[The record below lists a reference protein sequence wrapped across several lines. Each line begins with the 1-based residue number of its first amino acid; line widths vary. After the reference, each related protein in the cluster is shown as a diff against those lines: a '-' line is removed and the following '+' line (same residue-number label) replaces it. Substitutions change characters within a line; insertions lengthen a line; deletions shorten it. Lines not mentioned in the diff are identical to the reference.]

1 MKNKILLL
9 IIVLA
14 TGLIFSCKD
23 DWDQHYKDRQNGATE
38 SSPEKLGD
46 FLSLQTRYSAFTG
59 FLKETGVLDTLNAN
73 QILTVWAV
81 DNENMPTPEELEQW
95 SAREKR
101 QIALNML
108 NYMPIYY
115 PKFENSKKIQTLA
128 GKNLFM
134 GTGAAGYTL
143 DGIDIVSTNQVCK
156 NGVIHEIAGLI
167 VPRKNLYEYI
177 ETLPDSYSMLRD
189 SLLARN
195 DTVFDT
201 ERSFP
206 IGVDPTGNT
215 IYDSVFVIH
224 NNFIGNIRN
233 EEVKS
238 TIMLPDNRAILNA
251 FEEMKT
257 YLLADTL
264 STELKEE
271 MNDWWLKALIY
282 PGEIQVYDKD
292 KSIYSIY
299 NKHWRTDIQE
309 VNRAEAIPVSNGL
322 IYPVTKFVFPK
333 ASLLRDVE
341 YIIPDIWQRAT
352 TTEREKYFSYGG
364 KGYTTT
370 SSEIIYVDAQLNKN
384 PWAKDVSNTWWRAHS
399 SRKTEQ
405 DTVYA
410 EFTMLEKDLKN
421 KVIPTLLY
429 PGTYDVYVWLRSYA
443 AVPITISV
451 VSDVV
456 EGSLLQPDGR
466 YGLTLQDQVSQATF
480 SKTDVASSYYQG
492 LVGTIKL
499 TQPTLDLRFNFL
511 IWNSGSNK
519 NINIRG
525 IKLVANR
532 DEMY

>member
-1 MKNKILLL
+1 MKSNILLFIL
-9 IIVLA
+9 VLA
-14 TGLIFSCKD
+14 TGLISCKD
-23 DWDQHYKDRQNGATE
+23 DWDEHYSGGQTDTTE
-38 SSPEKLGD
+38 GSPEKLGD
-46 FLSLQTRYSAFTG
+46 FLSLQAKYSAFTG
-59 FLKETGVLDTLNAN
+59 FLQESGVLDTLNAN

-81 DNENMPTPEELEQW
+81 NNENMPTPEELQLW
-95 SAREKR
+95 SAKEKK

-115 PKFENSKKIQTLA
+115 PKFEDGKKIQTLA

-134 GTGAAGYTL
+134 GINTDGFTL
-143 DGIDIVSTNQVCK
+143 DGTDIISTNQVCM
-156 NGVIHEIAGLI
+156 NGVIHEVAHLI

-177 ETLPDSYSMLRD
+177 ESLPDNYSMLRD

-195 DTVFDT
+195 DTVFDI

-206 IGVDPTGNT
+206 IDVDPTGNT

-224 NNFIGNIRN
+224 NNFIGSIRN
-233 EEVKS
+233 EEAKN
-238 TIMLPDNRAILNA
+238 TIMLPDNQVILNA
-251 FEEMKT
+251 FEEMRT

-282 PGEIQVYDKD
+282 PEELSVYDKD

-309 VNRAEAIPVSNGL
+309 VNRAEAVAVSNGL

-333 ASLLRDVE
+333 SSLLKDVE
-341 YIIPDIWQRAT
+341 YIIPDLWQRAT
-352 TTEREKYFSYGG
+352 ATERENYFSYGG

-370 SSEIIYVDAQLNKN
+370 ASEIIYVDAQLNKN

-399 SRKTEQ
+399 SRKTEK

-410 EFTMLEKDLKN
+410 EFTILEKDLKN
-421 KVIPTLLY
+421 KVVPTLLY
-429 PGTYDVYVWLRSYA
+429 PGTYDVYAWLRSYA

-451 VSDVV
+451 VSDAV
-456 EGSLLQPDGR
+456 EGAELQADGQ
-466 YGLTLQDQVSQATF
+466 YSLTLQEQVSQSDF

-492 LVGTIKL
+492 IVGTIKL
-499 TQPTLDLRFNFL
+499 TKPTRDLRFNFL
-511 IWNSGSNK
+511 IWDAGSNK

>member
-1 MKNKILLL
+1 MKNKILVS

-14 TGLIFSCKD
+14 TALISCQD
-23 DWDQHYKDRQNGATE
+23 DWDGHYKGQQEGTAE
-38 SSPEKLGD
+38 GSPEKLGD
-46 FLSLQTRYSAFTG
+46 FLSLEERYSAFTD

-81 DNENMPTPEELEQW
+81 DNKNMPTPEELGQW
-95 SAREKR
+95 SDKEKK

-115 PKFENSKKIQTLA
+115 PKFENGKKIQTLA
-128 GKNLFM
+128 GKNIFM
-134 GTGAAGYTL
+134 GIDTDGFML
-143 DGIDIVSTNQVCK
+143 DGIDIVSTNQVCS

-177 ETLPDSYSMLRD
+177 ESLPDNYSMLRD

-195 DTVFDT
+195 DTIFDT

-206 IGVDPTGNT
+206 VGVDPTGNT

-224 NNFIGNIRN
+224 NNFIGSIRD
-233 EEVKS
+233 EESKS
-238 TIMLPDNRAILNA
+238 TVMLPDNRVIQEA
-251 FEEMKT
+251 FEEMRN

-282 PGEIQVYDKD
+282 PGELSVYDKD

-309 VNRAEAIPVSNGL
+309 VNRAEAVPVSNGL

-333 ASLLRDVE
+333 SSLLKDVE
-341 YIIPDIWQRAT
+341 YIIPDLWQRAT
-352 TTEREKYFSYGG
+352 ATERETYFAYGG

-399 SRKTEQ
+399 SRKTET

-410 EFTMLEKDLKN
+410 EFTILEKDMKN

-443 AVPITISV
+443 AVPVTISV
-451 VSDVV
+451 ISDAV
-456 EGSLLQPDGR
+456 EGTQLQPDGR
-466 YGLTLQDQVSQATF
+466 YSQTLQEQASQSAF

-492 LVGTIKL
+492 IVGTIKL
-499 TQPTLDLRFNFL
+499 TKPTRDLRFNFI
-511 IWNSGSNK
+511 IWSSGSNK